1 MIGLDTNVLVRY
13 VVQDDPEQ
21 AAAAA
26 GLIEGKCSAEDPGYI
41 SALVLAELVWV
52 LGGAYGYDKSIT
64 LAVLRQVL
72 VTAELTVE
80 DPALAWR
87 ALTEFEQGPA
97 DFADYLIGQ
106 GNRARGC
113 SRTYTFDRRAGR
125 SPHFELLA

>member
-26 GLIEGKCSAEDPGYI
+26 GLIEGQCSAEDPGYI
-41 SALVLAELVWV
+41 STLVLAELVWV
-52 LGGAYGYDKSIT
+52 LGGAYEYDKSII

-72 VTAELTVE
+72 ATAELTVE

-87 ALTEFEQGPA
+87 GLTEFEQGPA

-106 GNRARGC
+106 GNHARGC